1 MPIPGIFVYTGG
13 ILYERTKTMGNRE
26 HLQALRSLREAV
38 LAGDGERVAAQH
50 AAGKGTARERITKI
64 FDAGSF
70 VELDTLARNGGAV
83 TGYGTVHG
91 RPAYCYAQ
99 DLAVSGGAMSRA
111 QSVKAAKL
119 LEMARMTGAPVIT
132 LCDSAGAKVVEG
144 AVALAAYGEILAK
157 MTRLSGV
164 CPMLCAVMGPCRGT
178 ATLFTQL
185 ADITIQVNKTSEL
198 LLSSPLVLD
207 AAAQAL
213 GGADAMGAQ
222 GGIALAAG
230 NEDEACA
237 LIVSLLDMLPSC
249 SAEDAP
255 LLERDDLN
263 RKLAACDASDGLT
276 LAAELADNGQLI
288 ALSPAYGKRCHTLLA
303 RVGGRSAGIMA
314 TNHTLDDGRL
324 DAAACAKAARFVRFC
339 DCYHMPVITLVHSD
353 GLAVMEKDQQAGL
366 MRSAGQMFYAYAE
379 ATAPKLAVV
388 TGNAVGMAY
397 TALCARP
404 MADMTYA
411 WPEAFIAPLTADTA
425 ARTLYTERVKAGEA
439 SVEDQRAALEAEYRA
454 ESGALAAAAAGL
466 ADDVIDPADTRK
478 LLIAAMEMLDSKR
491 DSNPP
496 KKHGN
501 MPI

>member
-1 MPIPGIFVYTGG
+1 
-13 ILYERTKTMGNRE
+13 MGNE
-26 HLQALRSLREAV
+26 EQLQALRSLRGAV
-38 LAGDGERVAAQH
+38 LAGDAERVAAQH
-50 AAGKGTARERITKI
+50 AAGKSTARERIEKI

-70 VELDTLARNGGAV
+70 VELDTLARDGGAV

-91 RPAYCYAQ
+91 RPAYCFAQ

-111 QSVKAAKL
+111 QAAKAVKL
-119 LEMARMTGAPVIT
+119 LEMARVTGAPVIT
-132 LCDSAGAKVVEG
+132 LCDSAGAKVAEG
-144 AVALAAYGEILAK
+144 AGALAAYGDILAK
-157 MTRLSGV
+157 MARLSGV

-178 ATLFTQL
+178 AALFTQL
-185 ADITIQVNKTSEL
+185 ADIAIEVKKTGEL

-222 GGIALAAG
+222 GGVSLTAE

-237 LIVSLLDMLPSC
+237 LIVSLLDLLPSC

-263 RKLAACDASDGLT
+263 RALALCDASDGLA
-276 LAAELADNGQLI
+276 LAAELADNGQMI
-288 ALSPAYGKRCHTLLA
+288 ALSPGYGKRCHTLLA
-303 RVGGRSAGIMA
+303 RVGGRTAGIVA
-314 TNHTLDDGRL
+314 TDHTKDDGRL
-324 DAAACAKAARFVRFC
+324 DAAACSKAARFVRFC
-339 DCYHMPVITLVHSD
+339 DCYHVPVISLVHSD
-353 GLAVMEKDQQAGL
+353 GLAVMEKDQQAWL
-366 MRSAGQMFYAYAE
+366 MRAAGQMLYAYAE
-379 ATAPKLAVV
+379 ATTPKLAVV

-404 MADMTYA
+404 MADMTFA
-411 WPEAFIAPLTADTA
+411 WPEAFIAPLTAETA

-439 SVEDQRAALEAEYRA
+439 PVEEQRAALEAEYKA
-454 ESGALAAAAAGL
+454 ESGAFAAAAAGL
-466 ADDVIDPADTRK
+466 ADDVIEPADTRK
-478 LLIAAMEMLDSKR
+478 HLIAAMEMLDSKR

-501 MPI
+501 LPI